1 MSTVTYLGG
10 VLGQREVLVGEDS
23 PGVVLGCSAASH
35 SMLWTVPAPLVVSQ
49 HLLCSP
55 SPQMPFLL
63 LNPSMPEIRPRMY
76 PVFFG
81 ESIEVNPEPV
91 QEIRYRWD
99 WVGRW
104 GFLSFFCQKLKRV
117 YKWESR
123 LFWWKGK
130 DRWEGNSSIKATES
144 STRQRGRGK
153 NWREILTEGSFLSKA
168 S

>member
-1 MSTVTYLGG
+1 MGTVTYLGG
-10 VLGQREVLVGEDS
+10 VLGQREVLVGEHS

-35 SMLWTVPAPLVVSQ
+35 STLSTVPAPSVVSQ

-55 SPQMPFLL
+55 SLQMPYLL

-104 GFLSFFCQKLKRV
+104 GFLSSFVVLLPKMKMCLQMGVIVILM
-117 YKWESR
+117 EE
-123 LFWWKGK
+123 
-130 DRWEGNSSIKATES
+130 EGQVGE
-144 STRQRGRGK
+144 
-153 NWREILTEGSFLSKA
+153 
-168 S
+168 